1 MVEFSVMIEGQD
13 GLSWPRW
20 QRLVRAAED
29 LGFDG
34 MYRSDHFSNP
44 QGPYLDALELMVSLT
59 WAATTTQ
66 RIRFGALVSPLSFR
80 DPVTLAWQASG
91 IDALSGGRLDLGLGA
106 GWQERE
112 HMSFGYDLLGIKD
125 RFERFREGLE
135 VIRLLTRSSEPVSFT
150 GRYYTLDE
158 AMLMP
163 RSPRLDGPP
172 ITIGGAGPKRTMP
185 LVARFADEWNSV
197 HLPVEVFKER
207 SAILDSLLE
216 QEGRSPS
223 AVRRSMM
230 GSIFIGATDAEV
242 TAKLGGR
249 VKADVLASGQFAGTP
264 PEIVEQLRP
273 YLDAGL
279 DGFKL
284 RILDLDDVSSLELVA
299 AEVIPQFR

>member
-185 LVARFADEWNSV
+185 LVARYADEWNSV

-207 SAILDSLLE
+207 SAMLDSLLE